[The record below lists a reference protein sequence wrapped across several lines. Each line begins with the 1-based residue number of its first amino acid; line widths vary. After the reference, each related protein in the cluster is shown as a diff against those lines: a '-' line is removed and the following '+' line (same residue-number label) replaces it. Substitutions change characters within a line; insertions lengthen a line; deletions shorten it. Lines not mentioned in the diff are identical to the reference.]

1 MASERSGKLA
11 VDWLKS
17 DSVDVLR
24 MQLRNRD
31 LLLRAVIASVGGTV
45 TVPRS
50 LMFDPPQN
58 LTMLEDFESSSIK
71 IAVFKDNDG

>member
-31 LLLRAVIASVGGTV
+31 LLLRAVIAYVGGTV